1 MQCSDSVLGVLDRGP
16 RLGGIEWLALGRAL
30 VCMGREGEKMEEE
43 GKPSSSSGWCRRRP
57 RCGVARPCQQL
68 GAKPCQCGQT
78 KPSQINAWCAPGPVR
93 VRVAGGREVIWI
105 CRGEAVTKPVS
116 RGRSGPTGLPR
127 MPDRDEAHVSIT
139 FLPTLLAAIC
149 IVMIINKLTLHY
161 LPYPSSSQSIIRSS
175 RRLESSCKSNRS
187 QL

>member
-1 MQCSDSVLGVLDRGP
+1 M
-16 RLGGIEWLALGRAL
+16 EEEE
-30 VCMGREGEKMEEE
+30 REEVVQEEMEEE
-43 GKPSSSSGWCRRRP
+43 GGLLLFSWCRRRP
-57 RCGVARPCQQL
+57 RCGLARPCQQL

-105 CRGEAVTKPVS
+105 CRGEAVTKPGS

-161 LPYPSSSQSIIRSS
+161 LPYPSSSQSIIRPSG
-175 RRLESSCKSNRS
+175 RLESSCKSNRS